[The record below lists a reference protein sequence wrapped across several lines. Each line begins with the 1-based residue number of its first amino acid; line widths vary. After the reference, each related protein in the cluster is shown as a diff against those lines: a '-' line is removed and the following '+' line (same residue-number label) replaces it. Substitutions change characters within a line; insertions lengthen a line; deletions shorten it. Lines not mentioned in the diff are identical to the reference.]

1 MSLPSSYSNARRDCG
16 RAGPRGQCTDIRR
29 AGRTTAHG
37 SLPAASP
44 QRTAERPH
52 RCQPVRRTLGQPDSR
67 SAGLSVS
74 RTLGQPDSRSAATSR
89 PGAMPA
95 RRTGHADERCLP
107 FLGHR
112 CLYRRSPRPGTELMT
127 NARTAPRRGSRGYA
141 LSLRPRLAGPVLAPA
156 VCGLVGSLLVLVTA
170 GRAATVPGA
179 TPPSR
184 WWGLLAP
191 VHGDWM
197 PGLVPLALIAGV
209 SLLLGSWL
217 RLVQLAKHGQLSIPA
232 VGAVAV
238 LWALPLL
245 LGPPLLSLD
254 AYSYAAQG
262 ELLRAGGDPYRVG
275 PEALGGG
282 SALAAVDPFWRSAR
296 APYGPL
302 ALLTARLATSL
313 GNPVAALLAL
323 HLVAALA
330 LVLVAVAVCD
340 LSPAHRR
347 PLVLV
352 LAVANPLILL
362 QLLAAAHWEALMVA
376 GLVAALALWRRQH
389 PLAAV
394 AMASVA
400 TAVKPPAA
408 LAVLVLA
415 ATTWAAALPW
425 VLLAPL
431 VPNAAGFLPALSTPL
446 AGRTL
451 YAPTTLLAE
460 IIAVLGHVLGVP
472 VHFDGLL
479 AGTRVLGLALAAVVT
494 AGLLL
499 TWRRRSPAETI
510 GGGLLVVALLGPV
523 LYPWYLSWGLLPLVV
538 AGRRWDWPVTALS
551 AAAVFTALPGCQ
563 QLSVFLPVV
572 RPHPGTTFTAA
583 TLLAVG
589 VAVLVIRAG
598 GGTRAALVRT
608 GSVEENEAAP
618 SVPRATA
625 RR

>member
-1 MSLPSSYSNARRDCG
+1 MCIRD
-16 RAGPRGQCTDIRR
+16 
-29 AGRTTAHG
+29 
-37 SLPAASP
+37 
-44 QRTAERPH
+44 
-52 RCQPVRRTLGQPDSR
+52 
-67 SAGLSVS
+67 
-74 RTLGQPDSRSAATSR
+74 
-89 PGAMPA
+89 
-95 RRTGHADERCLP
+95 
-107 FLGHR
+107 
-112 CLYRRSPRPGTELMT
+112 
-127 NARTAPRRGSRGYA
+127 
-141 LSLRPRLAGPVLAPA
+141 
-156 VCGLVGSLLVLVTA
+156 
-170 GRAATVPGA
+170 
-179 TPPSR
+179 
-184 WWGLLAP
+184 
-191 VHGDWM
+191 
-197 PGLVPLALIAGV
+197 
-209 SLLLGSWL
+209 
-217 RLVQLAKHGQLSIPA
+217 
-232 VGAVAV
+232 
-238 LWALPLL
+238 
-245 LGPPLLSLD
+245 
-254 AYSYAAQG
+254 
-262 ELLRAGGDPYRVG
+262 
-275 PEALGGG
+275 
-282 SALAAVDPFWRSAR
+282 
-296 APYGPL
+296 
-302 ALLTARLATSL
+302 RLATSL

-408 LAVLVLA
+408 LAVLGLVAAVAVWRRHHPLAAVATASVATAVKPPAALAVLVLA
-415 ATTWAAALPW
+415 AAHVVAVPAIGQRVRATGKVVAAAALPW

-563 QLSVFLPVV
+563 QLRVFLPVV

>member
-1 MSLPSSYSNARRDCG
+1 
-16 RAGPRGQCTDIRR
+16 
-29 AGRTTAHG
+29 
-37 SLPAASP
+37 
-44 QRTAERPH
+44 
-52 RCQPVRRTLGQPDSR
+52 
-67 SAGLSVS
+67 
-74 RTLGQPDSRSAATSR
+74 
-89 PGAMPA
+89 
-95 RRTGHADERCLP
+95 
-107 FLGHR
+107 
-112 CLYRRSPRPGTELMT
+112 MT

-141 LSLRPRLAGPVLAPA
+141 WSLRPRLAGPVLAPA
-156 VCGLVGSLLVLVTA
+156 VGGLVGSLLVLVTA

-415 ATTWAAALPW
+415 AAHVVAVPAIGQRVRATGKVVAAAALPW

>member
-1 MSLPSSYSNARRDCG
+1 
-16 RAGPRGQCTDIRR
+16 
-29 AGRTTAHG
+29 
-37 SLPAASP
+37 
-44 QRTAERPH
+44 
-52 RCQPVRRTLGQPDSR
+52 
-67 SAGLSVS
+67 
-74 RTLGQPDSRSAATSR
+74 
-89 PGAMPA
+89 MPA
-95 RRTGHADERCLP
+95 RHTGHAKERCLP
-107 FLGHR
+107 FLGRR

-156 VCGLVGSLLVLVTA
+156 VGGLVGSLLVLVTA

-302 ALLTARLATSL
+302 
-313 GNPVAALLAL
+313 
-323 HLVAALA
+323 
-330 LVLVAVAVCD
+330 
-340 LSPAHRR
+340 
-347 PLVLV
+347 VLV

-400 TAVKPPAA
+400 TALKPPAA

-415 ATTWAAALPW
+415 AAHVVAVPAIGQRVRATGKVVAAAVLPW

-572 RPHPGTTFTAA
+572 GPHPGTTFTAA

-589 VAVLVIRAG
+589 VAVLGIRAG
-598 GGTRAALVRT
+598 GG
-608 GSVEENEAAP
+608 
-618 SVPRATA
+618 PRAGSQA
-625 RR
+625 Q